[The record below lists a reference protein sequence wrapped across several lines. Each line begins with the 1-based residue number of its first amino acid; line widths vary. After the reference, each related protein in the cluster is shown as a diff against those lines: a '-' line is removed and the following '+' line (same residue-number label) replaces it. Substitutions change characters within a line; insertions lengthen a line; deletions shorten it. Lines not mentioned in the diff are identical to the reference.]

1 MILEQI
7 KNKYTLDEITET
19 VDRLFPFRTPE
30 GKPSYNDGQ
39 KEAIVGTI
47 NALANKDK
55 THVVLEAPTG
65 IGKTAIAR
73 TIYYSLRS
81 LVDSRFRSTIHTTTI
96 GLQDQYVAEDEK
108 IFSLKGKRNYQ
119 CTAELASAS
128 CTYGS
133 NECRQL
139 CRDGDCN
146 PKLSCPYILRREKWT
161 KISDIRVTNSTMMVT
176 MPHILCTGESGSDLM
191 VLDECHKIKNTLR
204 DNSSLRFDYRAANNH
219 KRKGAPNSQTIYDS
233 VYDIFQF
240 CCDRYQKGDM
250 VEIPED
256 LRQIIREMSVP
267 LTEANGVMA
276 GLMKKGVSGKFL
288 ITLNEA
294 LEYYQGLSNYCSI
307 MSSTGA
313 DKFVVDDIT
322 DTGIV
327 FKPVFAKDV
336 AEFSLYSKA
345 DYFLHMSAT
354 ICGTKKYVDDMGIPK
369 DSVEII
375 EIDNPIPL
383 ENRQIHYLPVG
394 KINAKATPEIYQKL
408 VDGID
413 EIIEAHPN
421 QNGLIHTV
429 SYKLADMI
437 KSRSKYGNRIL
448 IGRDR
453 KETME
458 ALRRGVVSGKGV
470 IIASPSMEEGYDLK
484 GDLGRFCIVSKVPY
498 AYLGDP
504 LIKYVCSKDPGS
516 YQQEAVLR
524 IVQACGR
531 CVRGVDDWGTTYIL
545 DEGFANLTRFG
556 GEYMQDWFIN
566 GVQMHD

>member
-7 KNKYTLDEITET
+7 ESKYTLEEIKT
-19 VDRLFPFRTPE
+19 VADRLFPFRTPD
-30 GKPSYNDGQ
+30 GGPSYNVGQ
-39 KEAIVGTI
+39 EESIIQTV
-47 NALANKDK
+47 NAFLNKGR

-73 TIYYSLRS
+73 TIYYTLRS
-81 LVDSRFRSTIHTTTI
+81 LLNQRFRATIHTTTI
-96 GLQDQYVAEDEK
+96 GLQDQYVAEDSK
-108 IFSLKGKRNYQ
+108 VFSLKGKRNYQ
-119 CTAELASAS
+119 CTAPVASAS

-146 PKLSCPYILRREKWT
+146 PKLSCPYILNRERWT
-161 KISDIRVTNSTMMVT
+161 KVEDLRVTNSSMMVT
-176 MPHILCTGESGSDLM
+176 LPHILCTGENGSDLM
-191 VLDECHKIKNTLR
+191 VLDECHKMKNTLR
-204 DNSSLRFDYRAANNH
+204 DHCTMRFDYRSSGNH
-219 KRKGAPNSQTIYDS
+219 KRKGAPNSEVIHQT
-233 VYDIFQF
+233 VHEVFQY
-240 CCDRYQKGDM
+240 CCDRYRKGDM
-250 VEIPED
+250 VDIPNE
-256 LRQIIREMSVP
+256 LREIIRELSQP
-267 LTEANGVMA
+267 LTEATNVMA
-276 GLMKKGVSGKFL
+276 GLMKKGVGGKYL

-294 LEYYQGLSNYCSI
+294 MEYYQNLASYVDI
-307 MSSTGA
+307 MTSTSA

-322 DTGIV
+322 DTAIT

-336 AEFSLYSKA
+336 AEFALYSKA

-369 DSVEII
+369 DRVEIL

-383 ENRQIHYLPVG
+383 ENRVIHYLPVG

-413 EIIEAHPN
+413 EIIDSHEG

-429 SYKLADMI
+429 SYKLAEMI
-437 KSRSKYGNRIL
+437 KRQSKHGKRIW

-458 ALRRGVVSGKGV
+458 ALRRGAESGRG
-470 IIASPSMEEGYDLK
+470 IIVASPSMEEGYDLK
-484 GDLGRFCIVSKVPY
+484 HDLGRFCIIAKVPY

-531 CVRGVDDWGTTYIL
+531 CVRGVDDFGTTYIL
-545 DEGFANLTRFG
+545 DEGFGNLTRFG
-556 GEYMQDWFIN
+556 GEYMQNWFLD